1 MPSASAPVVLEGS
14 IPLDQLSLLLSGA
27 VVTVKI
33 AVVSAVLALLIAVPA
48 GLSRAQGSRLPRLLA
63 TGYIEF
69 FRGTSLIVQLFWLYF
84 VLPQFGVALPAEVAA
99 ILGLAL
105 NYGAYGAEIVRGSLL
120 AVPVGQVEAAQSLG
134 LGPRQVRWLVV
145 LPQALVVFTRP
156 WGNLMVQL
164 LKATSLVSL
173 ITIADLSYRA
183 YQLNQVTM
191 RTVPIFGAVL
201 VIYFLLAQ
209 VIALTTDHLERRCS
223 RWRGREAGP

>member
-1 MPSASAPVVLEGS
+1 
-14 IPLDQLSLLLSGA
+14 
-27 VVTVKI
+27 
-33 AVVSAVLALLIAVPA
+33 
-48 GLSRAQGSRLPRLLA
+48 RLPHMLA

-84 VLPQFGVALPAEVAA
+84 VLPQFGIALPAELAA
-99 ILGLAL
+99 VLGLAL

-120 AVPVGQVEAAQSLG
+120 AVPQGNVAAAQTLG
-134 LGPRQVRWLVV
+134 LKPPRVRWLVV
-145 LPQALVVFTRP
+145 LPQALVVFIRP

-201 VIYFLLAQ
+201 VIYFLMAQ
-209 VIALTTDHLERRCS
+209 GIALVT
-223 RWRGREAGP
+223 